1 MKQLAIISGKGGTG
15 KTSLTAALA
24 SIAENAVFAD
34 CDIEAADLHLIF
46 QAESIEKHEFSRSK
60 KVKIVQDECI
70 RCGLCFN
77 LCRFDAIDRIRNK
90 YYVREFSCEAC
101 DLCRKA
107 CPVMAIEQIE
117 SNMGEYY
124 VTDSRFGKMVY
135 GQLGV
140 GEEISGELIS
150 HVRENA
156 RDIGQEN
163 KNDYLIIDG
172 PPGIGINAISSIIG
186 SDLVIIIAEPTQ
198 SGLHDLE
205 RAYQLVDSYDIDS
218 KVIINKWNLNENMS
232 GEIESFCN
240 KIGIDVLIKLP
251 FDRNIAYAMFEQKSI
266 IEYSTDSEISIL
278 IKNTWENIQ
287 SSLNEKP

>member
-1 MKQLAIISGKGGTG
+1 MRQISIISGKGGTG

-24 SIAENAVFAD
+24 SIVENAVFAD

-46 QAESIEKHEFSRSK
+46 QAERIDKYEFSRSK
-60 KVKIVQDECI
+60 KVKILQDECI

-107 CPVMAIEQIE
+107 CPVMAIEQIDG
-117 SNMGEYY
+117 NMGEYY

-150 HVRENA
+150 HVREKG

-205 RAYQLVDSYDIDS
+205 RAYQLADSYDIDS

-232 GEIESFCN
+232 SEIENFCN
-240 KIGIDVLIKLP
+240 KMGLDVLTKLP
-251 FDRNIAYAMFEQKSI
+251 FDRNVAYAMFEQNSI
-266 IEYSTDSEISIL
+266 IEYRADSEISIL
-278 IKNTWENIQ
+278 IKNTWENII